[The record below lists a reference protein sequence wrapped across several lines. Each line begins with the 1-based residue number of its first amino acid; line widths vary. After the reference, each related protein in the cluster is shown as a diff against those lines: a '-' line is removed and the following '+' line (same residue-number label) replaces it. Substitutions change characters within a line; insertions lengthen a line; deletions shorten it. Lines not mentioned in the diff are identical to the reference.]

1 MMLCT
6 VTCSPPTCAAM
17 LAQKFSAATTAIFVL
32 PLDWPAGALP
42 AGAGS
47 TARLKVSER
56 DHDPGRPNER

>member
-42 AGAGS
+42 AGA
-47 TARLKVSER
+47 R
-56 DHDPGRPNER
+56 